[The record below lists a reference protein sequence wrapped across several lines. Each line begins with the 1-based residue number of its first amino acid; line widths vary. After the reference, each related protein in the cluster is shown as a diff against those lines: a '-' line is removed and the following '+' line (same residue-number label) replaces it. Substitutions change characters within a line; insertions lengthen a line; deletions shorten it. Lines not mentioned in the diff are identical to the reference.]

1 MRFKKT
7 AVVVGGRFFR
17 CPLFHY
23 LRCKH
28 RGGGEGGDA
37 AATAANNPGKKG
49 KERRPLLFVRMEPIG
64 GQEAMSGGGGTP
76 RFRDWAVGGK
86 EDSLGAK
93 QLWRCGERLC
103 SCRLCRNKPLGGGHA
118 MEPGCWRGGKVFP
131 PASSISRKE
140 RTLWGRSFYG
150 DAVCRHKRV
159 LARPRRRYWGA
170 SFYGGGERGGERRG
184 GFRFLD
190 PLGAKQLWRRL
201 FSRLSFSHFLFLSS
215 RNT

>member
-1 MRFKKT
+1 MPPLPLPPLQAQRR
-7 AVVVGGRFFR
+7 GGRR
-17 CPLFHY
+17 G
-23 LRCKH
+23 RRRH
-28 RGGGEGGDA
+28 RRQQ
-37 AATAANNPGKKG
+37 PRKK
-49 KERRPLLFVRMEPIG
+49 KERRGVLSSLCGRMEPIG

-150 DAVCRHKRV
+150 DALCRHKRV